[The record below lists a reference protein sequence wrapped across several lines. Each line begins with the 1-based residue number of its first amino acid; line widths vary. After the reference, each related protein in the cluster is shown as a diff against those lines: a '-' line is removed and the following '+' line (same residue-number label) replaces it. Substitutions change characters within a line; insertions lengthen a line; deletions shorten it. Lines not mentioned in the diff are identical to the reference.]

1 MNLGGLCDSIS
12 NSYSFIF
19 KLMSLNTCNSI
30 FGNCVK
36 ACSDNKGF
44 ILTCV
49 LHITKDIYDLILH
62 FKMGLNNLTYIELL
76 NGSKLC
82 NFG

>member
-1 MNLGGLCDSIS
+1 MDLGGLCIS

-19 KLMSLNTCNSI
+19 KLMSLNTCDSI
-30 FGNCVK
+30 FRNCVK
-36 ACSDNKGF
+36 ACSDNQGIIF
-44 ILTCV
+44 TCF

-62 FKMGLNNLTYIELL
+62 FKMGLNDLTYIELL
-76 NGSKLC
+76 NGSILH